1 MLVHSLIL
9 FLLTWSIT
17 GLLITVFAAQE
28 IKPAGQITIAGKTY
42 EFEVEL
48 CHKMDTGELSAFTL
62 GGSAQTSDGGIVS
75 VNLSAVDKKEST
87 EHTVVVMTMEGQ
99 YFAHAKN
106 DGSGWKNDQGEPAE
120 PLVSVSGK
128 NVSVTGAFSFLKTG
142 GMEPKPVGI
151 GTIKATCNQVMSTQ
165 TQ

>member
-1 MLVHSLIL
+1 MLVL
-9 FLLTWSIT
+9 FLLIGLPIT
-17 GLLITVFAAQE
+17 GFAAQE
-28 IKPAGQITIAGKTY
+28 IKPAGQIIIAGKTY

-62 GGSAQTSDGGIVS
+62 GGSAQTSDGGMLS

-99 YFAHAKN
+99 YFAHTKN
-106 DGSGWKNDQGEPAE
+106 DGSGWKNDRGDPAE
-120 PLVSVSGK
+120 PLVSVGEKS
-128 NVSVTGAFSFLKTG
+128 VSATGAFSFLKTG
-142 GMEPKPVGI
+142 GMEPQPVGI
-151 GTIKATCNQVMSTQ
+151 GTLKATCNQVMSTQ

>member
-1 MLVHSLIL
+1 MLVL
-9 FLLTWSIT
+9 FLLIGLPIT
-17 GLLITVFAAQE
+17 GFAAQE
-28 IKPAGQITIAGKTY
+28 IKPAGQIIIAGKTY

-62 GGSAQTSDGGIVS
+62 GGSAQTSDGGMLS

-120 PLVSVSGK
+120 PLVSVGGK
-128 NVSVTGAFSFLKTG
+128 NVSATGVFYFLKTG
-142 GMEPKPVGI
+142 GMEPKPAGVG
-151 GTIKATCNQVMSTQ
+151 TLKATCNQVMSTQ

>member
-1 MLVHSLIL
+1 MLVL
-9 FLLTWSIT
+9 FLLIGLPIT
-17 GLLITVFAAQE
+17 GFAAQE
-28 IKPAGQITIAGKTY
+28 IKPAGQIIIAGKTY

-62 GGSAQTSDGGIVS
+62 GGSAQTSDGGMLS

-99 YFAHAKN
+99 YFAHTKN
-106 DGSGWKNDQGEPAE
+106 DGSGWKNDRGDPAE
-120 PLVSVSGK
+120 PLVSVGGK
-128 NVSVTGAFSFLKTG
+128 NVSATGAFSFLKTG

-151 GTIKATCNQVMSTQ
+151 GTLEATCNQVMSTQ
-165 TQ
+165 IQ